1 MFFFFPNSF
10 SAPGSFCAH
19 LHRCAHKEY
28 SFLFSPN
35 RSKQERKGSRKKSF
49 FAACPKRPSREKKGK
64 KGGHRRFNG
73 NVIIYRVLSEYKVYL
88 LTLLAIKSLVR
99 KDKYIRYTYV

>member
-1 MFFFFPNSF
+1 M
-10 SAPGSFCAH
+10 A
-19 LHRCAHKEY
+19 KEVRVFY
-28 SFLFSPN
+28 SLIKNLFHNFLKKKKNEEGQSIVSCVFLFP
-35 RSKQERKGSRKKSF
+35 E
-49 FAACPKRPSREKKGK
+49 GK
-64 KGGHRRFNG
+64 KGHKRFNG

>member
-1 MFFFFPNSF
+1 MFFFFLNTFSF
-10 SAPGSFCAH
+10 PEGAD
-19 LHRCAHKEY
+19 KE
-28 SFLFSPN
+28 
-35 RSKQERKGSRKKSF
+35 SF
-49 FAACPKRPSREKKGK
+49 FAAFPKRPSREKKGK
-64 KGGHRRFNG
+64 RGHRRFNG